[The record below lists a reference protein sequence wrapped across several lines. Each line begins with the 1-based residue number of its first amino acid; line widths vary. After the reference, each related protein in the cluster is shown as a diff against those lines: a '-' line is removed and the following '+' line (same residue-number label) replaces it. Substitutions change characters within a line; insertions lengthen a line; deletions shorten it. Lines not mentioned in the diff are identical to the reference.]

1 MVSRQEAPSRAGG
14 RPEYKPTDEQ
24 RATVRQMRQQRP
36 PVSTSAIAA
45 ALKISPNTLRKHFA
59 AELAPSG
66 ANEPAQLELAGAHQP
81 AISVPAA
88 PTAPG
93 PGRPEFEPSFR
104 QREDVK
110 LAKADNWSDERI
122 ARFIGVSRTTLLKH
136 FALELEWGVDQ
147 LRMQVL
153 RDVKAAA
160 GKGNRAAAEM
170 LLNLPGM
177 IGGTSVLPVPDQDGE
192 TPEVADVGGS
202 QKIALGK
209 KEQARRDAQT
219 AHQGTAWDRIVN

>member
-1 MVSRQEAPSRAGG
+1 MR
-14 RPEYKPTDEQ
+14 EQ
-24 RATVRQMRQQRP
+24 TP
-36 PVSTSAIAA
+36 PAALTAIAA
-45 ALKISPNTLRKHFA
+45 ALKISANTLRKHFG
-59 AELAPSG
+59 AELAVAGSP
-66 ANEPAQLELAGAHQP
+66 AVAQLDLDGAHR
-81 AISVPAA
+81 PAA
-88 PTAPG
+88 PPPPA
-93 PGRPEFEPSFR
+93 PGRPEFEPSYR

-110 LAKADNWSDERI
+110 LAKADNWSDDRI

-170 LLNLPGM
+170 MLNLPGM
-177 IGGTSVLPVPDQDGE
+177 IGGTSVLPIPEQESE
-192 TPEVADVGGS
+192 TPEVSDATSHRVG
-202 QKIALGK
+202 IGK

>member
-1 MVSRQEAPSRAGG
+1 MR
-14 RPEYKPTDEQ
+14 EQ
-24 RATVRQMRQQRP
+24 TP
-36 PVSTSAIAA
+36 PAALTAIAA
-45 ALKISPNTLRKHFA
+45 ALKISANTLRKHFG
-59 AELAPSG
+59 AELAVAGSQ
-66 ANEPAQLELAGAHQP
+66 AAAQLDLAGAHQP
-81 AISVPAA
+81 AASAPA
-88 PTAPG
+88 PTT
-93 PGRPEFEPSFR
+93 GRPEFEPNYR

-110 LAKADNWSDERI
+110 LAKADNWSDDRI

-147 LRMQVL
+147 VRMQVL

-170 LLNLPGM
+170 MLNLPGM
-177 IGGTSVLPVPDQDGE
+177 IGGTSVLPVPEPDAE
-192 TPEVADVGGS
+192 TPEVSDAPTHKVG
-202 QKIALGK
+202 LGK

>member
-1 MVSRQEAPSRAGG
+1 MR
-14 RPEYKPTDEQ
+14 EQ
-24 RATVRQMRQQRP
+24 TPPAALTV
-36 PVSTSAIAA
+36 IAA
-45 ALKISPNTLRKHFA
+45 ALKISANTLRKHFG
-59 AELAPSG
+59 AELAVAAPPP
-66 ANEPAQLELAGAHQP
+66 AAQLDLDGNQQP
-81 AISVPAA
+81 GTPATSPRE
-88 PTAPG
+88 PT
-93 PGRPEFEPSFR
+93 PGRPEFEPSYR

-110 LAKADNWSDERI
+110 LAKADNWSDDRI

-153 RDVKAAA
+153 RDVKTAA

-170 LLNLPGM
+170 MLNLPGM
-177 IGGTSVLPVPDQDGE
+177 IGGTSVLPIPEQESE
-192 TPEVADVGGS
+192 TAEVSEGPSHKVG
-202 QKIALGK
+202 IGK